1 VGNSAVVFALV
12 AVAVFLLGLW
22 LGFLHGRSSVHT
34 MLGLDAFKGVAADA
48 LRANTE
54 SFLDLAKERLGGQ
67 TREAEMALEA
77 KERAIK
83 NLLDPLGA
91 ALKSLDEQAR
101 AMETQRSGAYS
112 KVETLVENM
121 QKSIPASLDAL
132 KNETAQL
139 ITALRA
145 PKTRGNWGELQLK
158 RCVEYAGMVQYCS
171 FSEQVTARDEDDKML
186 RPDMTIQLPNGRE
199 IVVDAKTPLD
209 AFLDATGAPDAAA
222 RFAAHAQRVKAHLK
236 ELSGKAY
243 WKQFEKAPDFVV
255 CFLPSEALF
264 SAALE
269 ADPSLIEFSAQ
280 NHVVMA
286 TPTTLIALLRAVEFG
301 WQQTEITKNAKA
313 IHEMGRKIYEKLV
326 IAQGHVTKL
335 GNALGSSVDYYN
347 KFLGTIEGKGGVF
360 SYGRQLGE
368 LAHSDGDLA
377 EIVKLQPDVREMESL
392 EWSQP
397 LLSIAAG
404 DAESSKSKD

>member
-1 VGNSAVVFALV
+1 
-12 AVAVFLLGLW
+12 
-22 LGFLHGRSSVHT
+22 
-34 MLGLDAFKGVAADA
+34 
-48 LRANTE
+48 
-54 SFLDLAKERLGGQ
+54 
-67 TREAEMALEA
+67 
-77 KERAIK
+77 
-83 NLLDPLGA
+83 
-91 ALKSLDEQAR
+91 
-101 AMETQRSGAYS
+101 
-112 KVETLVENM
+112 
-121 QKSIPASLDAL
+121 
-132 KNETAQL
+132 
-139 ITALRA
+139 
-145 PKTRGNWGELQLK
+145 
-158 RCVEYAGMVQYCS
+158 MVQYCS

-186 RPDMTIQLPNGRE
+186 RPDMTIKLPNGRE

-209 AFLDATGAPDAAA
+209 AFLDANGATDAATQTL
-222 RFAAHAQRVKAHLK
+222 RFAAHAARVKAHLK

-301 WQQTEITKNAKA
+301 WQQSEITQNAKA

-326 IAQGHVTKL
+326 VAQGHIARL
-335 GNALGSSVDYYN
+335 GNALGSSVETYN
-347 KFLGTIEGKGGVF
+347 KLIGTIEGKGGVF

-368 LAHSDGDLA
+368 LAHSDGELA
-377 EIVKLQPDVREMESL
+377 EVGKLQPDVREMESL

-397 LLSIAAG
+397 GLALAAG
-404 DAESSKSKD
+404 ADESGEAE